1 MGKAA
6 VEPRQA
12 VERRRS
18 GSPAGWSFATER
30 ALVRVASQEEVDA
43 APAWRRGFLAR
54 ARKDRRYYRV
64 VEQTLPGGR
73 DCAYFV
79 VEDLGGRVRAVQPFF
94 VRDLDLLHGIGG
106 ARSRL
111 LAAVRRVLPRFAIV
125 RAVMVGCLAGEG
137 HLDRSAD
144 GEAAWVA
151 EALHDALLPY
161 ARAARARLVVLK
173 EFPSSYRE
181 TLSCFSQ
188 NGFARVPSF
197 PMTRLSLGY
206 ESFDDFLRHGVGRS
220 TRKNL
225 RRKLRAAEAA
235 DPITLEVTAD
245 VQAIVEE
252 LYPLYLQVYDRARF
266 RFEQLTPE
274 FLGRVGRELPEK
286 VRFFVWRQRGRVV
299 AFSLCMLYGDTIYDE
314 YLGLDY
320 TVALELGL
328 YFYTL
333 RDIVDWGIRNGYRW
347 YCSTALAYEP
357 KRRLRSQL
365 VPLDLYVAH
374 TSKLANAV
382 LRRLLPLLEPTHRD
396 ATLRSFPE
404 YQALWK

>member
-1 MGKAA
+1 MDK
-6 VEPRQA
+6 A
-12 VERRRS
+12 VER
-18 GSPAGWSFATER
+18 AQATEPRGGR
-30 ALVRVASQEEVDA
+30 ARSWSLETETARVRVASQAEVHA

-54 ARKDRRYYRV
+54 ARKDHRYYRI
-64 VEQTLPGGR
+64 VEQTLPGGD

-79 VEDLGGRVRAVQPFF
+79 VEDAGGRPRAVQPFF
-94 VRDLDLLHGIGG
+94 VCELDLLHGIGG
-106 ARSRL
+106 ARSRVIR
-111 LAAVRRVLPRFAIV
+111 AIRRVWPRFAIV
-125 RAVMVGCLAGEG
+125 RALVLGCLAGEG
-137 HLDRSAD
+137 HLDRNDDA
-144 GEAAWVA
+144 EAPWVA
-151 EALHDALLPY
+151 EALHDALVPY
-161 ARAARARLVVLK
+161 ARSVGARVVVLK
-173 EFPSSYRE
+173 EFPAAYRDA
-181 TLSCFSQ
+181 LRCFSQ
-188 NGFARVPSF
+188 DGFARVPSF
-197 PMTRLSLGY
+197 PMTRLSLAY
-206 ESFDDFLRHGVGRS
+206 SSFDDFLRKAVGRA

-225 RRKLRAAEAA
+225 RRKLRAADAA
-235 DPITLEVTAD
+235 APISLEVTASADD
-245 VQAIVEE
+245 VVDE

-274 FLGRVGRELPEK
+274 FLDRIGRELPEK
-286 VRFFVWRQRGRVV
+286 VRFFIWRQGGRIV
-299 AFSLCMLYGDTIYDE
+299 AFSLCMLHGDTIYDE

-333 RDIVDWGIRNGYRW
+333 RDIVEWGIRNRYRW
-347 YCSTALAYEP
+347 YCSTALGYEP

-404 YQALWK
+404 YGALWD